1 MSKTTL
7 KLLNELKIHYGKLVI
22 VMISIF
28 FISSSMLSFGYTL
41 RMLIDYGIAS
51 KDIVALN
58 EAIFHMIIAILVL
71 GIASFFRSFYI
82 NYITHEII
90 ANIRIRVYRALLSQP
105 IEYFDKIQTSDCVS
119 RLSHDLMLIG
129 DIITNILSFT
139 IRNIFMMIGGVIMMF
154 IQNIKLSLITIII
167 LPITLILIK
176 FIGKKVR
183 ELSTKL
189 YSEKASMEE
198 IIGETLSNIRIVYAF
213 NVNEYRISKLL
224 EQSHK
229 SDLLTSKYLRIRS
242 LFFAMS
248 IFIITS
254 LLLTVIWIGG
264 VDVLDNTISSGNMI
278 SFLFFAI
285 ATAFS
290 IGGIAEI
297 FGNIQKY
304 FSAAERVFE
313 LEEISVLPNKKLID
327 KNITPKNFK
336 LEIENFSYPSRPDVE
351 IIKNISI
358 EAKAGEFLAIAGPSG
373 SGKSTILQILL
384 GIYKP
389 KICKLSINNK
399 IQDLSSNEFLRT
411 KIAYVPQD
419 PFLFSATI
427 EDNIKLGRDFG
438 PLEEIIEICGLSSM
452 LKQLPKSI
460 DTYIGEKGAQI
471 SGGQKQRIA
480 LARSLY
486 GNPEI
491 LLLDEATSSLDIE
504 SENNLLQNLRKFMK
518 DKIIISVAHRISS
531 IIESDKIFLIYDGE
545 VEAVDS
551 HEQLLKNSALYRG
564 LVRG

>member
-7 KLLNELKIHYGKLVI
+7 KLLNELKAHYGKLVI

-28 FISSSMLSFGYTL
+28 FISSSMLSFGYSL

-51 KDIVALN
+51 KNIVALN
-58 EAIFHMIIAILVL
+58 NAIFHMIIAILIL
-71 GIASFFRSFYI
+71 GTSSFFRSFYI
-82 NYITHEII
+82 NNITHAVIT
-90 ANIRIRVYRALLSQP
+90 NIRIRVYRALLSQP
-105 IEYFDKIQTSDCVS
+105 IEYFDKMQTSDCVS

-129 DIITNILSFT
+129 DIITNILSFA

-154 IQNIKLSLITIII
+154 TQNIKLSLITIII
-167 LPITLILIK
+167 LPVTLILIK
-176 FIGKKVR
+176 IIGKKVR
-183 ELSTKL
+183 ELSAKL

-213 NVNEYRISKLL
+213 NANEYRISKLL
-224 EQSHK
+224 DQSHK
-229 SDLLTSKYLRIRS
+229 ADLINSKYLRLRS
-242 LFFAMS
+242 LFFAMA

-254 LLLTVIWIGG
+254 LLLVVIWIGG
-264 VDVLDNTISSGNMI
+264 IDVLDNTISSGNMV
-278 SFLFFAI
+278 SFMFFAI

-313 LEEISVLPNKKLID
+313 LEEVRVYS
-327 KNITPKNFK
+327 NIKSAEHIIPQNLK

-358 EAKAGEFLAIAGPSG
+358 EATAGEFIGIVGPSG

-389 KICKLSINNK
+389 KICKLTINNK
-399 IQDLSSNEFLRT
+399 PQDISFNEFLRT
-411 KIAYVPQD
+411 KIAYVSQD
-419 PFLFSATI
+419 SFLFSATI
-427 EDNIKLGRDFG
+427 EENIKLGRDFG
-438 PLEEIIEICGLSSM
+438 SLDKVIEISGLNTM
-452 LKQLPKSI
+452 LKQLPKGI
-460 DTYIGEKGAQI
+460 NTYIGEKGAQI

-486 GNPEI
+486 ANPEI

-504 SENNLLQNLRKFMK
+504 SENHLLQNLKKLMK
-518 DKIIISVAHRISS
+518 GNIIISVAHRLSAIM
-531 IIESDKIFLIYDGE
+531 EADKIYLIFDGE

-551 HEQLLKNSALYRG
+551 HKNLLKNSALYRG
-564 LVRG
+564 LIRG